1 MFLVLATIYMKG
13 HENRHINAT
22 FTTNIMNYT
31 CVYAYFSTFVPGNY
45 LNRTDFNTMHYF
57 SRLEN
62 TIKSNWNG
70 IAVANY
76 RGESFTYGELATQIA
91 RFHVFFEA
99 VGLKKGDKV
108 ALCAKN
114 SARWGITF
122 FAANT
127 YEAVLVPIL
136 ADFHPESVNSLVDHS
151 ESKVLLTDTDI
162 WTKLDITK
170 MPQIQAVFSSSDFSL
185 LYAADEK
192 IQKACDELD
201 AMFAAKYPNGFSA
214 EYVSYPTDNDKELA
228 IINYTSGT
236 TSAPKGVMLRYEC
249 VSENVSFGQKRL
261 PCGLGDTLVSML
273 PMAHMYGMMFE
284 LIYPVCNGAA
294 IYYLGKTPTPAL
306 LLGALKEIKPYLVIT
321 VPLVMEKIFK
331 SKVAPIVNK
340 PVMKVVCAIP
350 GLNQVIFKKV
360 RNTLLEAFGGRIR
373 EIVMGGAAL
382 NPDVEKWF
390 RRFKLPFTVGYGM
403 TEAAPLLAYE
413 DWWEFA
419 PKSCGKAVDSV
430 EVRID
435 SEDPYTKVGEI
446 QAKGI
451 SLMSGYYKNE
461 EATAAAFTEDGW
473 MRTGDLGLLDKKGNI
488 YIKGRSKNM
497 ILSANGQNIYPEEIE
512 AVVNNQPYV
521 IESVVVDRGAKLVA
535 LIYADADAMKAAG
548 VDEQTF
554 KAQVIAEV
562 NVSMPAYSKIGLV
575 EIMAEPFE
583 KTPKMSIKR
592 FMYK

>member
-1 MFLVLATIYMKG
+1 
-13 HENRHINAT
+13 
-22 FTTNIMNYT
+22 
-31 CVYAYFSTFVPGNY
+31 
-45 LNRTDFNTMHYF
+45 MHYF

-185 LYAADEK
+185 LYASDEK
-192 IQKACDELD
+192 IQKACDDLD
-201 AMFAAKYPNGFSA
+201 SLFAAKYPEGFA
-214 EYVSYPTDNDKELA
+214 PEHVSYPTGNDKELA

-236 TSAPKGVMLRYEC
+236 TSAPKGVMLRHEC
-249 VSENVSFGQKRL
+249 ISENVSFGQKRL
-261 PCGLGDTLVSML
+261 PTGPGDTLVSML

-284 LIYPVCNGAA
+284 LIYPVCNGAS

-340 PVMKVVCAIP
+340 PAMKVLCSIP
-350 GLNQVIFKKV
+350 GVNQLIFKKV

-419 PKSCGKAVDSV
+419 SKSCGKAVDSV

-435 SEDPYTKVGEI
+435 SEDPYNKVGEI

-521 IESVVVDRGAKLVA
+521 IESVVIDRGAKLVA
-535 LIYADADAMKAAG
+535 LVYADAEAMKAAG
-548 VDEQTF
+548 VEAEAF
-554 KAQVIAEV
+554 KAQIIAEV
-562 NVSMPAYSKIGLV
+562 NASMPAYSKIGLV

>member
-1 MFLVLATIYMKG
+1 
-13 HENRHINAT
+13 
-22 FTTNIMNYT
+22 
-31 CVYAYFSTFVPGNY
+31 
-45 LNRTDFNTMHYF
+45 MHYL
-57 SRLEN
+57 SRLEQI
-62 TIKSNWNG
+62 IKNNWNQPSLM
-70 IAVANY
+70 NY
-76 RGESFTYGELATQIA
+76 KGEGFTFGELATQIA
-91 RFHVFFEA
+91 KFHAFFEA
-99 VGLKKGDKV
+99 IGVKKGDKV

-114 SARWGITF
+114 SARWGVTF

-151 ESKVLLTDTDI
+151 ESVLLLTDTDI
-162 WTKLDITK
+162 WNKLDITK
-170 MPQIQAVFSSSDFSL
+170 MPKIKAVISSSDFTL
-185 LYAADEK
+185 LYAADEEIK
-192 IQKACDELD
+192 KAGENMDGL
-201 AMFAAKYPNGFSA
+201 FAEKYPKGFSA
-214 EYVSYPTDNDKELA
+214 EDVSYPTDNDKDLA

-236 TSAPKGVMLRYEC
+236 TSAPKGVMLRFEC
-249 VSENVSFGQKRL
+249 ISENVAFGQKRL
-261 PCGLGDTLVSML
+261 PCAPGDQIVSML

-284 LIYPVCNGAA
+284 LIYPTCGGAT

-306 LLGALKEIKPYLVIT
+306 LLGAMAQVQPYLIIT

-331 SKVAPIVNK
+331 SKVAPIINK
-340 PVMKVVCAIP
+340 PIMKVICAIP
-350 GLNQVIFKKV
+350 GINQLIFKKV
-360 RNTLLEAFGGRIR
+360 RNSLLTAFGGKVR

-390 RRFKLPFTVGYGM
+390 RKFKLPFTVGYGM

-413 DWWEFA
+413 DWWDFA
-419 PKSCGKAVDSV
+419 SKSCGKAVDSV

-446 QAKGI
+446 QARGNSI
-451 SLMSGYYKNE
+451 MSGYYKNE

-521 IESVVVDRGAKLVA
+521 VESVVVSRGARLVA
-535 LIYADADAMKAAG
+535 IAYMDTEKAKTEG
-548 VDEQTF
+548 VDLEAY
-554 KAQVIAEV
+554 KAEMMAEV
-562 NVSMPAYSKIGLV
+562 NKAMPAYSKLNAV
-575 EIMAEPFE
+575 EYIDQPFE

>member
-1 MFLVLATIYMKG
+1 MHIFLLLQPK
-13 HENRHINAT
+13 
-22 FTTNIMNYT
+22 FK
-31 CVYAYFSTFVPGNY
+31 
-45 LNRTDFNTMHYF
+45 NRTNTMHYL
-57 SRLEN
+57 SRLEEA
-62 TIKSNWNG
+62 IRKNWDRPALG
-70 IAVANY
+70 NY
-76 RGESFTYGELATQIA
+76 RGETFTYGEFATHIA
-91 RFHVFFEA
+91 KFHMFFEA
-99 VGLKKGDKV
+99 IGLKKGDKV

-136 ADFHPESVNSLVDHS
+136 ADFHPDSVNSLVDHS
-151 ESKVLLTDTDI
+151 ESIVLLTDTDI
-162 WTKLDITK
+162 WNKLDITK
-170 MPQIQAVFSSSDFSL
+170 MPTIKAVLSSTDFSL
-185 LYAADEK
+185 LYAADETVNEANEK
-192 IQKACDELD
+192 LQASFE
-201 AMFAAKYPNGFSA
+201 AKYPGGFTA
-214 EYVSYPTDNDKELA
+214 ADVSYPTDNEKDLA

-249 VSENVSFGQKRL
+249 LSENVAFGQKRL
-261 PCGLGDTLVSML
+261 PSYPGDTIVSML

-284 LIYPVCNGAA
+284 LIYPLCGGSSL
-294 IYYLGKTPTPAL
+294 YYLGKAPTPAL
-306 LLGALKEIKPYLVIT
+306 LLGAMAQIKPYLVIT

-331 SKVAPIVNK
+331 SKVAPVVNK
-340 PVMKVVCAIP
+340 PVMKVLCAIP
-350 GLNQVIFKKV
+350 GVNQLIFKKI
-360 RNTLLEAFGGRIR
+360 RNTLLNAFGGKVR

-390 RRFKLPFTVGYGM
+390 KKFKLPFTVGYGM

-430 EVRID
+430 VVRID
-435 SEDPYTKVGEI
+435 SEDPYNKVGEI

-461 EATAAAFTEDGW
+461 EATAAAFTADGW

-488 YIKGRSKNM
+488 FIKGRSKNM
-497 ILSANGQNIYPEEIE
+497 ILSANGQNIYPEEME

-521 IESVVVDRGAKLVA
+521 IESVVVARGAKLVA
-535 LIYADADAMKAAG
+535 LVYMDTDKMVSENVNLDEYKA
-548 VDEQTF
+548 VLM
-554 KAQVIAEV
+554 AEV
-562 NVSMPAYSKIGLV
+562 NKSMPAYSKVNLV
-575 EIMAEPFE
+575 EVMEQPFE

-592 FMYK
+592 FMYN

>member
-1 MFLVLATIYMKG
+1 MK
-13 HENRHINAT
+13 
-22 FTTNIMNYT
+22 
-31 CVYAYFSTFVPGNY
+31 
-45 LNRTDFNTMHYF
+45 HYF
-57 SRLEN
+57 TRLEES
-62 TIKSNWNG
+62 IKTNWDRPALG
-70 IAVANY
+70 NY
-76 RGESFTYGELATQIA
+76 RGELFTFGELASQIEKMHIL
-91 RFHVFFEA
+91 FQESGVE
-99 VGLKKGDKV
+99 KGQKI

-114 SARWGITF
+114 SARWGIAF

-127 YEAVLVPIL
+127 YEAVVVPIL
-136 ADFHPESVNSLVDHS
+136 ADFHPDSVNSLVDHS
-151 ESKVLLTDTDI
+151 ESVVLFTDMDI
-162 WTKLDITK
+162 WPKLNIAK
-170 MPQIQAVFSSSDFSL
+170 MPNIKAVVSTADFKL

-192 IQKACDELD
+192 IQKANDDLD
-201 AMFAAKYPNGFSA
+201 ALFAEKYPNGFSA
-214 EYVSYPTDNDKELA
+214 ADVNYPVNNAKELA

-249 VSENVSFGQKRL
+249 ISANVEFGQKRL
-261 PCGLGDTLVSML
+261 PSYPEDKIVSML

-284 LIYPVCNGAA
+284 LIYPLCGGSS

-306 LLGALKEIKPYLVIT
+306 LLGAMAEVNPYLVIT

-331 SKVAPIVNK
+331 SKVAPVVNK
-340 PVMKVVCAIP
+340 PAMKVLCAIP
-350 GLNQVIFKKV
+350 GVNQLIFKKI
-360 RNTLLEAFGGRIR
+360 RNTLLNAFGGKVR

-403 TEAAPLLAYE
+403 TEAAPLMAYE

-419 PKSCGKAVDSV
+419 PKSCGKAIDTV

-446 QAKGI
+446 QARGMNI
-451 SLMSGYYKNE
+451 MSGYYKNE
-461 EATAAAFTEDGW
+461 EATKAAFTEDGW

-488 YIKGRSKNM
+488 FIKGRSKNM

-512 AVVNNQPYV
+512 AAVNNQPYV
-521 IESVVVDRGAKLVA
+521 IESVVIDRGASLVA
-535 LIYADADAMKAAG
+535 LVYLDSEKIKAEG
-548 VDEQTF
+548 VDTA
-554 KAQVIAEV
+554 AQMDILKAEV
-562 NVSMPAYSKIGLV
+562 NKSMPSYSKIGKV
-575 EIMAEPFE
+575 EVMDQPFE

>member
-1 MFLVLATIYMKG
+1 
-13 HENRHINAT
+13 
-22 FTTNIMNYT
+22 
-31 CVYAYFSTFVPGNY
+31 
-45 LNRTDFNTMHYF
+45 MHYL

-62 TIKSNWNG
+62 TIKNNWNQPSLM
-70 IAVANY
+70 NY
-76 RGESFTYGELATQIA
+76 KGEGFTFGELATQIA
-91 RFHVFFEA
+91 KFHTFFEA
-99 VGLKKGDKV
+99 IGVKKGDKV

-114 SARWGITF
+114 SARWGVTF

-136 ADFHPESVNSLVDHS
+136 ADFHPDNVNSLVDHS
-151 ESKVLLTDTDI
+151 ESIILLTDTDI
-162 WTKLDITK
+162 WNKLDIKK
-170 MPQIQAVFSSSDFSL
+170 MPKLRAVLSSSDFSL
-185 LYAADEK
+185 LYAEDED
-192 IQKACDELD
+192 IRKAGENMEGL
-201 AMFAAKYPNGFSA
+201 FAAKYPNGFSA
-214 EYVSYPTDNDKELA
+214 ADVVYPTDNDTDLA

-236 TSAPKGVMLRYEC
+236 TSTPKGVMLRFEC
-249 VSENVSFGQKRL
+249 VTENVSFGQKRL
-261 PCGLGDTLVSML
+261 PCGPGDQIVSML

-284 LIYPVCNGAA
+284 LIYPTCNGAT

-306 LLGALKEIKPYLVIT
+306 LLGAMATVKPYLVIT

-340 PVMKVVCAIP
+340 PLMKVLCAIP
-350 GLNQVIFKKV
+350 GINKLIFKKI
-360 RNTLLEAFGGRIR
+360 NKTLMAAFGGKVR

-413 DWWEFA
+413 DWWDFA
-419 PKSCGKAVDSV
+419 SKSCGKAVDSITI
-430 EVRID
+430 RID
-435 SEDPYTKVGEI
+435 SEDPYKKVGEI
-446 QAKGI
+446 QAKGNSI
-451 SLMSGYYKNE
+451 MSGYYKNE
-461 EATAAAFTEDGW
+461 EATAAAFTSDGW
-473 MRTGDLGLLDKKGNI
+473 MRTGDLGLIDKKGNI

-521 IESVVVDRGAKLVA
+521 IESVVVSRGVKLVA
-535 LIYADADAMKAAG
+535 LVYADSEKLASENVNIDDFMK
-548 VDEQTF
+548 TTML
-554 KAQVIAEV
+554 EV
-562 NVSMPAYSKIGLV
+562 NKLMPAYSKITLI
-575 EIMAEPFE
+575 EIMDKPFE

>member
-1 MFLVLATIYMKG
+1 
-13 HENRHINAT
+13 
-22 FTTNIMNYT
+22 
-31 CVYAYFSTFVPGNY
+31 
-45 LNRTDFNTMHYF
+45 MHYF

-62 TIKSNWNG
+62 TIKSNWDG
-70 IAVANY
+70 IALANF
-76 RGESFTYGELATQIA
+76 RGESFTFGELAKQIA
-91 RFHVFFEA
+91 RFHVFFET

-136 ADFHPESVNSLVDHS
+136 ADFHPDSVNSLVDHS

-162 WTKLDITK
+162 WNKLDIAK
-170 MPQIQAVFSSSDFSL
+170 MPTVQAVFSSSDFSL

-192 IQKACDELD
+192 IQAACDELD
-201 AMFAAKYPNGFSA
+201 KLFAQKYPEGFTA
-214 EYVSYPTDNDKELA
+214 DMVSYPTDNDTNLA

-249 VSENVSFGQKRL
+249 LTENVSFGQKRL
-261 PCGLGDTLVSML
+261 PCGPGDQIVSML

-294 IYYLGKTPTPAL
+294 VYYLGKTPTPAL
-306 LLGALKEIKPYLVIT
+306 LLGAMKEVQPYLVIT

-331 SKVAPIVNK
+331 SKVAPVVNK
-340 PVMKVVCAIP
+340 PAMKVLCAIP
-350 GLNQVIFKKV
+350 GVNQLIFKKV
-360 RNTLLEAFGGRIR
+360 RNTLLTAFGGKVR

-390 RRFKLPFTVGYGM
+390 KKFKLPFTVGYGM
-403 TEAAPLLAYE
+403 TEAAPLMAYE

-419 PKSCGKAVDSV
+419 PKSCGKGVDSV
-430 EVRID
+430 EIRID
-435 SEDPYTKVGEI
+435 SEDPYNKVGEI
-446 QAKGI
+446 QAKGN
-451 SLMSGYYKNE
+451 SLMTGYYKNE
-461 EATAAAFTEDGW
+461 EATKAAFTADGW

-488 YIKGRSKNM
+488 FIKGRSKNM

-512 AVVNNQPYV
+512 ATVNNQPYV
-521 IESVVVDRGAKLVA
+521 IESVVVDRGTKLVA
-535 LIYADADAMKAAG
+535 LVYLDAEKVKTEGADLEEYKKTLM
-548 VDEQTF
+548 V
-554 KAQVIAEV
+554 EV
-562 NVSMPAYSKIGLV
+562 NKSMPSYSKLTQV
-575 EIMAEPFE
+575 EWMDQPFE